1 MLFVPVSMF
10 IVNIAVLV
18 LAIYQKPHK
27 MGIGLA
33 ILFSGIPIY
42 WFGVLWNPKPMPF
55 KELTGNLTVISINKK
70 IILSSIVKRLS

>member
-1 MLFVPVSMF
+1 MF

-33 ILFSGIPIY
+33 ILFAGVPIY
-42 WFGVLWNPKPMPF
+42 WFGSLWHPKPKPF
-55 KELTGNLTVISINKK
+55 RELIGK
-70 IILSSIVKRLS
+70 